1 MLNSFA
7 DLCKEY
13 GAYKLDDI
21 FNMQYSLYHLLM
33 RKYTIENK
41 VRKKLSESN

>member
-7 DLCKEY
+7 DLCKIY

-21 FNMQYSLYHLLM
+21 FEMKYSLYFMLM
-33 RKYTIENK
+33 RKYTIEIR
-41 VRKKLSESN
+41 VSKKLSESS